1 MAKRQYLRDSSK
13 VVPKTSEW
21 RYKRVLE
28 DGEDPTTTQLSPKRR
43 RKYLRDG
50 SCKVPQSTLWKW
62 KTNDHNEYDGVPL
75 TLRNVLLD
83 SDNDM
88 AEDCGDVGLSSRS
101 DSDSTTDDVT
111 IAGVDA
117 NAGDLQKMTM
127 VSLRV

>member
-21 RYKRVLE
+21 RYKRIME
-28 DGEDPTTTQLSPKRR
+28 DEENPATTQLSPKRR

-50 SCKVPQSTLWKW
+50 LCKIPQSTLWKW
-62 KTNDHNEYDGVPL
+62 KTNDHNSLAQPAPPSDEHDDVVL

-88 AEDCGDVGLSSRS
+88 LEDCGGVGLSLRS
-101 DSDSTTDDVT
+101 DSDPTDDIT
-111 IAGVDA
+111 IAG
-117 NAGDLQKMTM
+117 KC
-127 VSLRV
+127 